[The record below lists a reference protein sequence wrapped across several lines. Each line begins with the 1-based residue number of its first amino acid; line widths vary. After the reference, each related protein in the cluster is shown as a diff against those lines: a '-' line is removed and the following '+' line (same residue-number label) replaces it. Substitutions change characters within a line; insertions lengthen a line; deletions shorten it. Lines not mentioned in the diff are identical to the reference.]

1 MAQGRWGAGRLPDE
15 FERLHRLFVEHL
27 GIALA
32 LAWMTAAVA
41 AVQAPWT
48 RNIRGLIDPLGRPES
63 TWSFLF
69 ALPIVMT
76 IAWLAALFG
85 ADLMRRS
92 QVFRNQLIEFG
103 LAGLVA
109 FAIFCLAISR
119 AVTAISLA
127 H

>member
-1 MAQGRWGAGRLPDE
+1 MGAGRLPDE
-15 FERLHRLFVEHL
+15 FERLHRMFVEHL
-27 GIALA
+27 GIALG

-41 AVQAPWT
+41 AFQAPWT

-85 ADLMRRS
+85 GDLMRRS
-92 QVFRNQLIEFG
+92 QVFRSQAIEFG